1 MPAYSESKSLI
12 RKTTT
17 RRQLVS
23 TAALVALLLACAFA
37 LPKTTPDNRA
47 VQSAVARATNY
58 LVSHFNPTVGL
69 IYESEDSGIHWLK
82 RTEYPSYHWRYNQT
96 YWLYSDNLFAIYA
109 LLPWRPDISA
119 IINETYHRWNPP
131 FSNKFESVIG
141 MPVGPD
147 RMAVDV
153 LMNYTANYAILYRLH
168 NGTAGDP
175 RYPFADAIVYHALS
189 EHYLGQQEAAIRD
202 VMRAASMWNGTCL
215 VDSGV
220 KQTVLTRG
228 NAPSDIQWCTN
239 FKIALLLYG
248 AAVVGVTLAAHDQ
261 MLEQLLRSQQPD
273 GGITTLAHGNGT
285 PSGSANAETTA
296 AFLLIFNTKLIAR
309 LNGAG
314 GFVGFLETPNL
325 PILIFVLCALSSIF
339 VSYHREGYWE

>member
-1 MPAYSESKSLI
+1 LKSLI

-17 RRQLVS
+17 RMQLVS
-23 TAALVALLLACAFA
+23 SAVLVALLLVCAYA
-37 LPKTTPDNRA
+37 LPKVTVDNRA
-47 VQSAVARATNY
+47 VQTAVARATNY
-58 LVSHFNPTVGL
+58 LVSHFSPTVGL
-69 IYESEDSGIHWLK
+69 IYESEDPGIHWLK
-82 RTEYPSYHWRYNQT
+82 RTEYPNYHWRYNQT

-141 MPVGPD
+141 VPVGPD

-153 LMNYTANYAILYRLH
+153 LMNYSDSYAILYRLH

-189 EHYLGQQEAAIRD
+189 EHYLGQQEAAIKD
-202 VMRAASMWNGTCL
+202 VRRAASLWNGTCL

-220 KQTVLTRG
+220 KQAFLTRG

-248 AAVVGVTLAAHDQ
+248 AAVVGVALAAHDQ
-261 MLEQLLRSQQPD
+261 MLEQLLRSQQSD

-309 LNGAG
+309 LNGAWG
-314 GFVGFLETPNL
+314 LVGFLEIPNL
-325 PILIFVLCALSSIF
+325 PILVFVLLALSTVFFSC
-339 VSYHREGYWE
+339 YREELPDV